1 MDEDLIGAVRLEPR
15 ELYDR
20 CLLGKSETSDEG
32 SVLVYSY
39 EKLVEETAK
48 DCADKPEVSE
58 SDWIDAVEFV
68 NYNTIRGIAYMGD
81 RRPLGVYDTIDLT
94 EEWDTEGNLE
104 RRSTKDG

>member
-48 DCADKPEVSE
+48 DCADKP
-58 SDWIDAVEFV
+58 
-68 NYNTIRGIAYMGD
+68 
-81 RRPLGVYDTIDLT
+81 
-94 EEWDTEGNLE
+94 
-104 RRSTKDG
+104 